1 MQKVLAKYRIIVDCK
16 KPHLINSFEGCDT
29 DNNNYI
35 SVNEFVTLN
44 RFLESERF
52 DLKTCVEQFFKKA
65 DQMVEDEPHM
75 TFDKFA
81 AVCTDN
87 DLFSNESQMHFLGV
101 YSQETLVNLYD
112 YVKENWSQLKDELIL
127 LRKGLG
133 SLTDRENKKFDDI
146 IWATQ
151 GMLKDPENEKRIAT
165 LLAYKLTLS
174 EFKRIKEE
182 DEILGWVAPAVE
194 TLCTVGGS
202 EGQDR

>member
-1 MQKVLAKYRIIVDCK
+1 
-16 KPHLINSFEGCDT
+16 LINAFEGCDT
-29 DNNNYI
+29 DDNNYI

-75 TFDKFA
+75 SFDKFS

-101 YSQETLVNLYD
+101 YSQETLVILYE
-112 YVKENWSQLKDELIL
+112 YVKENWSKLKDELIL
-127 LRKGLG
+127 LRAALG

-146 IWATQ
+146 IRATQ
-151 GMLKDPENEKRIAT
+151 GMLKDPQNEKRIAT
-165 LLAYKLTLS
+165 LLAYRLTLS
-174 EFKRIKEE
+174 EFQRIKEE
-182 DEILGWVAPAVE
+182 DEILGWVGPSGE
-194 TLCTVGGS
+194 TECATVGGS
-202 EGQDR
+202 QAQESPTEGGNS